1 MNKQGEGFEYL
12 GKKFPLISEAK
23 QKEVIS
29 SVLK

>member
-12 GKKFPLISEAK
+12 RQKFLLISEAK
-23 QKEVIS
+23 LKKTFS